1 VAKQYSRRVVSALG
15 HDRPRGGRY
24 DRADMPWWTIVCC
37 AVFGLL
43 VLTASVYA
51 VVATIR
57 MLRTLDRFTRTLEA
71 ASLELTPRLDALSA
85 QSETTAAGQ
94 QVLRESLAQLAASRA
109 RLGVLLWAIEDVRR
123 LIAAYRWLTPA
134 G

>member
-1 VAKQYSRRVVSALG
+1 
-15 HDRPRGGRY
+15 
-24 DRADMPWWTIVCC
+24 MPWWTIVCC
-37 AVFGLL
+37 ALSGLL
-43 VLTASVYA
+43 VLLASVYA

-71 ASLELTPRLDALSA
+71 VSLELTPRLDALAA

-94 QVLRESLAQLAASRA
+94 QALRESLAQLAESRA

-134 G
+134 

>member
-1 VAKQYSRRVVSALG
+1 
-15 HDRPRGGRY
+15 
-24 DRADMPWWTIVCC
+24 MPWWTIVCC

-43 VLTASVYA
+43 VLTASLYA
-51 VVATIR
+51 AVATIR

-71 ASLELTPRLDALSA
+71 ASFELTPRLDALSA

-94 QVLRESLAQLAASRA
+94 QVLRESLAQLAVSRA
-109 RLGVLLWAIEDVRR
+109 RLAVLLWAIEDVRR